1 MINPSKLDQFNPEQE
16 EKYEAVGEERYTAEP
31 QGPNSAQRSNSRTLS
46 TRLVIAMCS
55 NLIGLYRAGKENTP
69 NCISRI
75 FK

>member
-46 TRLVIAMCS
+46 TGLVIAMCFKFDWRLIQGRKGKYTKLHFS
-55 NLIGLYRAGKENTP
+55 N
-69 NCISRI
+69 
-75 FK
+75 F